1 MNKNTIEFGI
11 LILGFNRPELL
22 DRTLSALVNTSDLK
36 DSVGFF
42 SLDGPRSGTDVEAVK
57 QCQEVFSKYQG
68 SFKETLNL
76 FTDSNLGLRNKVMQ
90 SVTQA
95 FERVENLIVLEDDC
109 VVGAT
114 TIDFFRFGFSWLQG
128 QPEGV
133 ISGNYLGKAQQEK
146 AFLAKRF
153 SSWGWGTNASTWNR
167 FRLHPFSQRPLVE
180 LKSEI
185 RNHTWVDP
193 LPYQYE
199 YKQMN
204 RRLGELNSWA
214 IPFDMFLRSEGI
226 KTLKPTRNQIQNI
239 GFGSE
244 STHTSRGLSLSIPTQ
259 KLDIENLVVAD
270 EKISSRIEKQEAWT
284 KFSLLAKELIFSR
297 NLHSPI
303 SRASSFSGSKR
314 SD

>member
-1 MNKNTIEFGI
+1 MSNKTIEFGI

-22 DRTLSALVNTSDLK
+22 NRTLSALADTGSLK
-36 DSVGFF
+36 DSLGFF
-42 SLDGPRSGTDVEAVK
+42 SLDGPRDGADVETVK
-57 QCQEVFSKYQG
+57 QCQDVFSNYEG
-68 SFKETLNL
+68 SFKETVNY
-76 FTDSNLGLRNKVMQ
+76 FSYSNLGLRDKVMQ
-90 SVTQA
+90 SVTKA
-95 FERVENLIVLEDDC
+95 FERVDKLMVLEDDC
-109 VVGAT
+109 VVGET
-114 TIDFFRFGFSWLQG
+114 TIDYFSFGFNWLQS
-128 QPEGV
+128 QLLGV
-133 ISGNYLGKAQQEK
+133 ISGNYLGRARSEE

-153 SSWGWGTNASTWNR
+153 GSWGWGTNASTWNR
-167 FRLHPFSQRPLVE
+167 FRLHAFSQKPLVE
-180 LKSEI
+180 LKPEI
-185 RNHTWVDP
+185 HKLTSTVP
-193 LPYQYE
+193 LPYRYE
-199 YKQMN
+199 YKQMSL
-204 RRLGELNSWA
+204 RLDELNSWA